1 MSAVRRKY
9 CVCYDVSDPHR
20 CTKVYKLMLGYGD
33 HIQYSVFLCD
43 LSRIELLLM
52 QQTLTDVLHL
62 DEDRVLVIDIGLSES
77 AQKRIATMGV
87 SMHGGGREPAI
98 VI

>member
-1 MSAVRRKY
+1 MRRKY

-43 LSRIELLLM
+43 LSKIELLLM
-52 QQTLTDVLHL
+52 QQSLTDVLNL

-77 AQKRIATMGV
+77 AHKRVVTMGV
-87 SMHGGGREPAI
+87 SIHGGREPAI

>member
-1 MSAVRRKY
+1 MRRKY
-9 CVCYDVSDPHR
+9 CVCYDVSDSYR

-43 LSRIELLLM
+43 LSQIELLLM
-52 QQTLTDVLHL
+52 QQNLVDVLDL
-62 DEDRVLVIDIGLSES
+62 DEDRVLVIDTGSSES
-77 AQKRIATMGV
+77 AHKRIVTMGV
-87 SMHGGGREPAI
+87 SIDGGREPVI